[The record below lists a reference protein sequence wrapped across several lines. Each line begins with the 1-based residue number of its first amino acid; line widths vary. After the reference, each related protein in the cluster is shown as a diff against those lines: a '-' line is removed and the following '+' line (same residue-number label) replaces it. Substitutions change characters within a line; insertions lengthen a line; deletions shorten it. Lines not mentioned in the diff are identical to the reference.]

1 MTKKKKRKKKNFIL
15 ILICHKENGTHELIY
30 KKRNY
35 YILKRQFCYKRK
47 RSQEKGLLKQGLV
60 CVDKQ
65 ELVCVY
71 KQGLVCKQDLV
82 IGSKK
87 WNVQKEKCNN
97 KIKYT

>member
-1 MTKKKKRKKKNFIL
+1 MARKKKIIL
-15 ILICHKENGTHELIY
+15 ILICHKEIGTHELIY

-65 ELVCVY
+65 ELVCVNE
-71 KQGLVCKQDLV
+71 QGLVCEQTRSGDWKQEMEYTKRNV
-82 IGSKK
+82 I
-87 WNVQKEKCNN
+87 
-97 KIKYT
+97 IR

>member
-1 MTKKKKRKKKNFIL
+1 MTKKKKKKNFIL

-30 KKRNY
+30 KKRNC

-47 RSQEKGLLKQGLV
+47 RSQEKGLLKQ
-60 CVDKQ
+60 K
-65 ELVCVY
+65 LVCVY